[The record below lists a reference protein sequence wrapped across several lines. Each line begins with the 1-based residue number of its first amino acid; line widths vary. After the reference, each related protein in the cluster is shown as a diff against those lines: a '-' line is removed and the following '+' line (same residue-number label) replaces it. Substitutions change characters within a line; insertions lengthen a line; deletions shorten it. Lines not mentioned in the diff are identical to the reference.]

1 MSSIFGEID
10 PATAPKKPVAAVT
23 DDGTPKKR
31 RRLAL
36 TICTTRKPGMS
47 EEEFGEYLQKIHAQ
61 LSKGLLAKYG
71 MIRWSTVGN
80 LV

>member
-1 MSSIFGEID
+1 MSSMFGEID
-10 PATAPKKPVAAVT
+10 PETAPKKPVAAVT
-23 DDGTPKKR
+23 DDGTPKTR

-47 EEEFGEYLQKIHAQ
+47 EEEFGEYLHKIHSQ
-61 LSKGLLAKYG
+61 LSKGLLARYG